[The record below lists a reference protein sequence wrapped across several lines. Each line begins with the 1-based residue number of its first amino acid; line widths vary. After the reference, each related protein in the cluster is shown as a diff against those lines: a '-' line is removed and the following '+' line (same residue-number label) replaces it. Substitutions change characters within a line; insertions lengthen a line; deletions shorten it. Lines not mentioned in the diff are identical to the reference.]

1 MTSGVYFLISFL
13 HVCNFKTSF
22 TRELTCFY
30 DEVDTNYQNNLNKL
44 YFNIGKRKLHKGKI
58 RENSCLSNTTLF
70 SGWLNCDLFKILIIV
85 VDY

>member
-1 MTSGVYFLISFL
+1 MTSGVYFLISYL

-58 RENSCLSNTTLF
+58 RENSCLSNTLF
-70 SGWLNCDLFKILIIV
+70 SGWLNCDL
-85 VDY
+85 